1 MNQAEQKE
9 LSLELLW
16 IAANKGLKSKPW
28 SEVSAKNKARFS
40 NIYDIT
46 IQAMEVSYE
55 EGRHDAAIVQLENL
69 VNKDF
74 PAF

>member
-28 SEVSAKNKARFS
+28 SEVSAKNKTRFS

-55 EGRHDAAIVQLENL
+55 EGRHDAAIAQLENL